1 MQVTRHLNMELR
13 HATVPT
19 YVASYFFPLLL
30 LAYEAWRVGSW
41 VAVNGFN
48 FTNFNAMGYEFALMI
63 AVFCMQV
70 IVEIAFLAGAVLT
83 KHKDVG
89 HRLANLS
96 LGLFCSLVVLG
107 FDLALQYGLSG
118 S

>member
-30 LAYEAWRVGSW
+30 LAYEVWRVGSW

-48 FTNFNAMGYEFALMI
+48 FMNFNAMGYEFALMV

-89 HRLANLS
+89 HRLANLT
-96 LGLFCSLVVLG
+96 LGLFCSMVVLG
-107 FDLALQYGLSG
+107 FDLALQHGLSG